1 MSEFKHKPAKKSN
14 PIMAMKTKSVEKNKL
29 RAEFEIKNNAKLREA
44 ASTAVT
50 VTAATTAQ
58 RQHRLQ

>member
-1 MSEFKHKPAKKSN
+1 
-14 PIMAMKTKSVEKNKL
+14 MAMKTKSVEKNKL